1 LQAVVA
7 AGGDGTVSVV
17 AVRTPNDVPIAILP
31 LGTENLVAKY
41 LQLTCNP
48 AELAL
53 AIAQG
58 TTKQIDCG
66 LANGKIF
73 LVMVGIGFDAQVVLE
88 MTRQRKGHI
97 HHWSYAMPIWKSI
110 LAYRFPKL
118 KITCQE
124 QSDAPKTWTARWV
137 FVANLPR
144 YAAGLPIASWA
155 ESDDG
160 RLDVCTFKRGGLFRS
175 LYYFAFL
182 FLNRHRM
189 LNAFRTCKATHIR
202 IEVDGGVET
211 PVAYQLDGDHGG
223 ELPVE
228 IEVIPNRIKLIVS
241 A

>member
-1 LQAVVA
+1 M
-7 AGGDGTVSVV
+7 SVV
-17 AVRTPNDVPIAILP
+17 AVRTPTQVPIAILP

-41 LQLTCNP
+41 LQLTCDP

-53 AIAQG
+53 AIAHG
-58 TTKQIDCG
+58 ATKQIDCG

-97 HHWSYAMPIWKSI
+97 RHWSYTMPILRSI
-110 LAYRFPKL
+110 FAYRFPKL

-124 QSDAPKTWTARWV
+124 HDAAPNSWTARWV

-182 FLNRHRM
+182 FMNRHRM
-189 LNAFRTCKATHIR
+189 LKAFRTSKATRVR
-202 IEVDGGVET
+202 IEVDSETTT

-228 IEVIPNRIKLIVS
+228 IEVIPNRIKLIV
-241 A
+241 AT